1 MTWFIG
7 RRRANRASRIA
18 PCVLLSTAIV
28 SCGGAG
34 GTDRF
39 ATTTTPAL
47 VEVATSTADIP
58 SPSQV
63 DPSVDLEEA
72 LDSIEKAS
80 SAVFSTG
87 TFQHSC
93 GEFALIQSSG
103 YPLILT
109 WVDEEWI
116 PVEGASTSLEFD
128 SGIDVLESW
137 QTDLTG
143 DGEPEVVLRLGIEG
157 ANRNFGQILSA
168 SPGECLWGYLTTVDG
183 CSESEIVDDL
193 AFEGSKAVGTG
204 FVSCGD
210 GRDSIE
216 LEWLPEFSLFVA
228 MPFQNSEFCFGMRE
242 DLDLPLSNCSEG
254 WPVSMAQEAIADQ
267 GISVDIDGRF
277 GPGTQRAVLRYQQE
291 LGLPLTGQ
299 VDPLTW
305 SVMYPA
311 GSSSADGWTTYPDY
325 DGDGI
330 STPREIGHAT
340 GALEYYV
347 ESNPIQPSR
356 RQKPTVVRTYCET
369 RSSGLVSDMRGPLVD
384 YVLVTEYS
392 NGRKTFQTVG
402 SSWANFPGR
411 CG

>member
-1 MTWFIG
+1 MTLFLSHRLVSRRFKIG
-7 RRRANRASRIA
+7 
-18 PCVLLSTAIV
+18 PCLMLVAAIT

-34 GTDRF
+34 GADRF
-39 ATTTTPAL
+39 IATTEPVL
-47 VEVATSTADIP
+47 VEVATSTTETP
-58 SPSQV
+58 SASQV
-63 DPSVDLEEA
+63 DPRVDLEGA

-87 TFQHSC
+87 AFQHSC
-93 GEFALIQSSG
+93 GEFAVIQSSG

-109 WVDEEWI
+109 WLDEEWL

-128 SGIDVLESW
+128 SGINVLESW

-143 DGEPEVVLRLGIEG
+143 DGEPEVVLSLGIEG
-157 ANRNFGQILSA
+157 ANRSFGQILSA

-193 AFEGSKAVGTG
+193 AVEGAKAAGTG

-228 MPFQNSEFCFGMRE
+228 MPYQDSNFCSGMRE
-242 DLDLPLSNCSEG
+242 DLDLPLSNCSQG
-254 WPVSMAQEAIADQ
+254 WPVSMAQEAVAAQ

-277 GPGTQRAVLRYQQE
+277 GPGTQRAVLRYQKE

-311 GSSSADGWTTYPDY
+311 GSSSTDGWTTYPDY

-340 GALEYYV
+340 GALEYYE
-347 ESNPIQPSR
+347 ESSPIQPSR
-356 RQKPTVVRTYCET
+356 RQKPTIVRTYCET